1 MPNDTSIAHTRQ
13 PSTQTMCHSRPRNQL
28 NTFLKHEEKG
38 SHDPPRKS
46 HGYLESRRGMN
57 CLHRF
62 NLLRRPPQILHL
74 ATRPIRQAPR
84 PSAMHRRSRRRSTSD
99 TIHGRSPCI
108 KQCSHAA
115 TNPMRHQ
122 LLSRRR
128 DETYSTSSETVGN
141 ESTES
146 AAKHLGH
153 NPRPLT
159 MYKAMLTCGNEPDAT
174 SAAFTKTPVFSN
186 LLLKIP

>member
-1 MPNDTSIAHTRQ
+1 MALHEQHQGRPTQPELLQGSVRDCPLRYPPNQKNTKTKCMPNDTSIAHTRQ

-74 ATRPIRQAPR
+74 ATRPIRQTPR

-115 TNPMRHQ
+115 TNPMRRQ

-128 DETYSTSSETVGN
+128 MFFPTF
-141 ESTES
+141 
-146 AAKHLGH
+146 
-153 NPRPLT
+153 
-159 MYKAMLTCGNEPDAT
+159 C
-174 SAAFTKTPVFSN
+174 
-186 LLLKIP
+186 